1 MIVAVTLAAPAYA
14 GDEVAPLVEK
24 GRKAYEA
31 GDYQA
36 ALGYFQ
42 QVVQLIQ
49 ASLSQSFER
58 FFPEPLS
65 GWTADE
71 IESHSWSGTSQDG
84 TQNMTNLS
92 RDYQRESD
100 GIGCTIT
107 FSNWPQMIQG
117 LKQSVSMY
125 KQMGEMMNQ
134 DPNMQVSVDER
145 DGWTVLKVVE
155 IESEQTQITAL
166 ADDMMITIDL
176 ETSESGIAD
185 EYFAR
190 IDLKGI
196 GGK

>member
-1 MIVAVTLAAPAYA
+1 
-14 GDEVAPLVEK
+14 
-24 GRKAYEA
+24 
-31 GDYQA
+31 
-36 ALGYFQ
+36 
-42 QVVQLIQ
+42 
-49 ASLSQSFER
+49 
-58 FFPEPLS
+58 
-65 GWTADE
+65 
-71 IESHSWSGTSQDG
+71 
-84 TQNMTNLS
+84 
-92 RDYQRESD
+92 
-100 GIGCTIT
+100 
-107 FSNWPQMIQG
+107 MIQG